1 MSALCVNSVSQ
12 TEIYAFLRLQRY
24 RSPPAGS
31 DQAPMGRR
39 CGASVHQRVDCKSAA
54 REKGCKSLNSQDPAS
69 SGRKW
74 SGLPFHAREGKTCTP
89 DARLVCRIIPC
100 SARWQASRGQP
111 AARTPDLP
119 KHHSRDPSRRICGTP
134 VRAVR
139 FDARAGVA
147 EVNVSQS
154 VAKQSGARRIIR
166 STKRA

>member
-1 MSALCVNSVSQ
+1 M
-12 TEIYAFLRLQRY
+12 
-24 RSPPAGS
+24 
-31 DQAPMGRR
+31 
-39 CGASVHQRVDCKSAA
+39 HQRVECKSAT
-54 REKGCKSLNSQDPAS
+54 REKGCKSLDSQVPQDPAS

-100 SARWQASRGQP
+100 IARWQASRGQP

-119 KHHSRDPSRRICGTP
+119 KHHSSDPSGRICGIP
-134 VRAVR
+134 GRAVR

-166 STKRA
+166 SSKRA